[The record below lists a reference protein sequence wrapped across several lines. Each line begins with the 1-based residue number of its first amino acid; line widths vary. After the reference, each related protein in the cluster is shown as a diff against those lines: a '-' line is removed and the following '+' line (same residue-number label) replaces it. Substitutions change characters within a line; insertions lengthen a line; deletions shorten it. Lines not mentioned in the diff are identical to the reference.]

1 MPTQANNNNQL
12 LKNILTLI
20 HEQRNTIKEL
30 QKQIVDIK
38 KKLDDEEF
46 IKVDKDEDELTGWRI
61 W

>member
-38 KKLDDEEF
+38 KKLDDEGF
-46 IKVDKDEDELTGWRI
+46 IKVDQVEDESTGWRI

>member
-20 HEQRNTIKEL
+20 HEQRNTITEL
-30 QKQIVDIK
+30 QKQIAYIK
-38 KKLDDEEF
+38 KKLDDEGF
-46 IKVDKDEDELTGWRI
+46 IKIDKDEDESIGWRI